1 MKDMEVS
8 VMAKVDNTFVAGNTF
23 TDENGKFQLPVTSFE
38 GEVEAVFQIRRRGS
52 KHKKAASVMLDRNF
66 APTRRA
72 FSYEEE
78 HPQWIDKNH
87 GSPFKPCSLAN
98 VDPISKSAAPII
110 RV

>member
-52 KHKKAASVMLDRNF
+52 KHKKDASVMLNRNF
-66 APTRRA
+66 APTHVPSA
-72 FSYEEE
+72 MK
-78 HPQWIDKNH
+78 KNIHSGWTKTH
-87 GSPFKPCSLAN
+87 GSPFPT
-98 VDPISKSAAPII
+98 V
-110 RV
+110 